1 MNLIGTG
8 EIERQHGLTRVQVFR
23 LLKVGDWPKP
33 FAELEDGRK
42 MWRPETISKHV
53 KKMRAQGRITADGRI
68 VPWRFLNA
76 S

>member
-23 LLKVGDWPKP
+23 LLRVGDWPKP

-42 MWRPETISKHV
+42 MWKPDTVSKHV
-53 KKMRAQGRITADGRI
+53 AKLRKQGRITPDGRI
-68 VPWRFLNA
+68 VPRRYLA
-76 S
+76 A